1 MSPEPYATTPLIRD
15 IFRGPGGTRLP
26 PNIPVSPGQSPLPGK
41 PPSEDSCAKTMSSEH
56 SGGQGSTRSHNFNSQ
71 PEKGEK
77 GEDAPLISRA
87 SLSFCC
93 HFDYCGCK

>member
-26 PNIPVSPGQSPLPGK
+26 PNIPVSPGQSPLPTK
-41 PPSEDSCAKTMSSEH
+41 PPSEDSCAKTASSEH
-56 SGGQGSTRSHNFNSQ
+56 SGGQGSTRSHNFNTQ

-77 GEDAPLISRA
+77 GEGVPFAAVHLTR
-87 SLSFCC
+87 FVVV
-93 HFDYCGCK
+93 